1 MKTKN
6 YEELKKRRRV
16 GTKCR
21 EQGRIIDPSGDR
33 GSHMPEHP
41 KILQKDAATIKK
53 RLN

>member
-21 EQGRIIDPSGDR
+21 EQGHIIGPSGD
-33 GSHMPEHP
+33 GGDHMPEHP
-41 KILQKDAATIKK
+41 KILPKDAATIKK
-53 RLN
+53 RMN